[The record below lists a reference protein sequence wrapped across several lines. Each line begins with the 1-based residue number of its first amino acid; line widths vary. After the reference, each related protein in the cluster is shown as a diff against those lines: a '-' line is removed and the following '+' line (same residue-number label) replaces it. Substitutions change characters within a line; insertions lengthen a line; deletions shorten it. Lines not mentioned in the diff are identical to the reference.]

1 MNYGIRDQISLKLT
15 KSFNQNF
22 FLWAFLY
29 NEFRAGYGS
38 EYSCIDGI
46 RDSFVLWGFLLDTL
60 E

>member
-1 MNYGIRDQISLKLT
+1 MIYGIRDQISLKLT

-46 RDSFVLWGFLLDTL
+46 RDSFVL
-60 E
+60 